1 MGVIAGPCHA
11 ATMVTWENNLPF
23 CFADHA
29 ATQQIADR
37 GNWKPDLPAH
47 FVPGTNWTPTE
58 EQEHG

>member
-1 MGVIAGPCHA
+1 
-11 ATMVTWENNLPF
+11 MVTWENNLPF